1 MSRPVSGE
9 EKPPQSKAPLPLW
22 GAILLVIVLVCGVVS
37 LFGALVFLLINGAL
51 RLGLPPVVYLAIF
64 VTMSGI
70 FAWLIKRLADIFLKA
85 SRLWFSDESN
95 E

>member
-1 MSRPVSGE
+1 MSRPVAGDE
-9 EKPPQSKAPLPLW
+9 EKPQPEAPLPLW
-22 GAILLVIVLVCGVVS
+22 GAILLVIVLVCGVVG

-51 RLGLPPVVYLAIF
+51 QLGLPPVVYLVIF
-64 VTMSGI
+64 VTVSGI